1 MSDLVNRIIS
11 YVDEE
16 TATLVASRA
25 LWATTTN
32 LPTTS
37 NMDNSNT
44 AGTCYG
50 GGDIFWTFFGT
61 LVCGALVAY
70 LAWRLYKKYWNA
82 RKGMFSL
89 FDFSGQQISISRRG
103 RGWYS
108 KNPQNFKDVFFK
120 FINSPIRPAVMN
132 GTKTNTVLCPYI
144 TCRLTWVVVVS
155 VRRIPIFIQF
165 FDNQKRQQILYN
177 MMAIIVDLSIDSSLS
192 VINVAFG
199 RNKNYLIGTIYIH
212 CNYRSLVKRVLMM
225 GLRGGGRTAIKY
237 KHEILWSISLVLL
250 A

>member
-1 MSDLVNRIIS
+1 M
-11 YVDEE
+11 DEE

-89 FDFSGQQISISRRG
+89 FDFSGQQISISRWG
-103 RGWYS
+103 RGWHS
-108 KNPQNFKDVFFK
+108 KNPQNFKDGFFK

-132 GTKTNTVLCPYI
+132 GTK
-144 TCRLTWVVVVS
+144 
-155 VRRIPIFIQF
+155 RI
-165 FDNQKRQQILYN
+165 RCC
-177 MMAIIVDLSIDSSLS
+177 VH
-192 VINVAFG
+192 
-199 RNKNYLIGTIYIH
+199 T
-212 CNYRSLVKRVLMM
+212 
-225 GLRGGGRTAIKY
+225 
-237 KHEILWSISLVLL
+237 LL
-250 A
+250 AVLPGSSSSSCVEYRYLFNSLTIKSANRYYII